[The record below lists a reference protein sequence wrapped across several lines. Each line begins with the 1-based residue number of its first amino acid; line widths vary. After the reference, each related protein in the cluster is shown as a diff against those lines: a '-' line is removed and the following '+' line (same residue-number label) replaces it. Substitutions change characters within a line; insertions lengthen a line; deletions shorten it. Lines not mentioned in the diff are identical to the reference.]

1 MLSRQATVNC
11 THGEAM
17 TQAVG
22 LETCLMFTKKSKM
35 YNGESLLMFARPV
48 DTFKVMLQASRMTCC
63 AEMQTTVEMQNTA
76 KVRITA
82 KV

>member
-1 MLSRQATVNC
+1 
-11 THGEAM
+11 M

-63 AEMQTTVEMQNTA
+63 AEMHTTVEMQNTA